1 MPPVALSSHA
11 PVSSQNLPL
20 AEHIQKADGKEGHDA
35 VLTGWPPRARAGQK
49 KCRVALGDTGKTSST
64 TSIEDM
70 GLQEERADSP
80 GADVTQARDGTT
92 IPASSSFSVPASLQ
106 WFSKCGLGTP
116 RGPQGQNYFHNNT
129 KKLFALFLSCC
140 HEYTVGF
147 SRGYLREPQLPK
159 KAIKSLLPFPTA
171 CLNEARLPI
180 YV

>member
-1 MPPVALSSHA
+1 MPPVALSSHP

-35 VLTGWPPRARAGQK
+35 VLTGWPPRARAGRK
-49 KCRVALGDTGKTSST
+49 RCRVALGDTGKTSST

-92 IPASSSFSVPASLQ
+92 ILASSSFSLQASLQ

-116 RGPQGQNYFHNNT
+116 RGPQGQNYVHNNT
-129 KKLFALFLSCC
+129 KKLFALFPSCC
-140 HEYTVGF
+140 HEYTVGVPEATSGSHSYPKRLLKVSSLF
-147 SRGYLREPQLPK
+147 QLH
-159 KAIKSLLPFPTA
+159 
-171 CLNEARLPI
+171 
-180 YV
+180 V